1 VGGGLYD
8 KGPYNQPV
16 GGMSLMGFGFGDDS
30 SLMSGGF
37 AAVPEPST
45 WVLATIGVGVAAH
58 SLRRRMARS
67 AQRRR

>member
-1 VGGGLYD
+1 
-8 KGPYNQPV
+8 
-16 GGMSLMGFGFGDDS
+16 MSLLAFGDDPG
-30 SLMSGGF
+30 LMNGGF

-58 SLRRRMARS
+58 SLRRRMTRS